1 MTLEEAKK
9 EIDELCERRWEAYD
23 KTLDTGS
30 YHEALALEDALAILD
45 EVEEDK
51 R

>member
-9 EIDELCERRWEAYD
+9 EIDELCERHWEAYD

-30 YHEALALEDALAILD
+30 YHEALALEDALNILGK
-45 EVEEDK
+45 VEDK